1 MNKVILMG
9 RLTADPELKQ
19 TPNGVSVCNVTIA
32 VDRNYVPQGQERQAD
47 FIPVVLWRQTAEF
60 VCKYFQKGKMI
71 AVEGSM
77 RTSSYNDTRYPD
89 VKHYKTEVFADNVY
103 FTGDKGQNTG
113 GNNQNQGYGSN
124 NQQQIPQYANAGVSS
139 GGASSGFAPAAQN
152 MPAPS
157 ISVGDLGDFEEVIGD
172 SDLPF

>member
-19 TPNGVSVCNVTIA
+19 TTSGISVCNITIA
-32 VDRNYVPQGQERQAD
+32 VDRSYVPQGQERQAD
-47 FIPVVLWRQTAEF
+47 FIPIVLWRQTAEF

-77 RTSSYNDTRYPD
+77 RVRSYNDTRHPE
-89 VKHYKTEVFADNVY
+89 VRHYVTEVFGDNVY
-103 FTGDKGQNTG
+103 FTGDKQQGVNNG
-113 GNNQNQGYGSN
+113 GNQYPNNSYQNQP
-124 NQQQIPQYANAGVSS
+124 QQIPQYSAP
-139 GGASSGFAPAAQN
+139 PAASA
-152 MPAPS
+152 PAPS

>member
-19 TPNGVSVCNVTIA
+19 TTSGVNVCNITVA
-32 VDRNYVPQGQERQAD
+32 VDRSYTPQGQERQAD
-47 FIPVVLWRQTAEF
+47 FIPIVLWRQTAEF

-77 RTSSYNDTRYPD
+77 RVRSYNDTRYPE
-89 VKHYKTEVFADNVY
+89 VKHYVTEVYADNVH
-103 FTGDKGQNTG
+103 FTGDKQGSGSGSG
-113 GNNQNQGYGSN
+113 GYQNQNSN
-124 NQQQIPQYANAGVSS
+124 YQEQPQQQIPQYA
-139 GGASSGFAPAAQN
+139 GAAPA
-152 MPAPS
+152 PA

>member
-19 TPNGVSVCNVTIA
+19 TPSGVSVCNITIA
-32 VDRNYVPQGQERQAD
+32 IDRSYVPQGQERQAD
-47 FIPVVLWRQTAEF
+47 FIPIVLWRQTAEF

-71 AVEGSM
+71 ALEGSM
-77 RTSSYNDTRYPD
+77 RVRTYNDTRYPE
-89 VKHYKTEVFADNVY
+89 VRHYMTEVYADNVY
-103 FTGDKGQNTG
+103 FTGDKGQNPGG
-113 GNNQNQGYGSN
+113 GNYQNQNQGGYS
-124 NQQQIPQYANAGVSS
+124 NQQQIPQYANA
-139 GGASSGFAPAAQN
+139 APPPQN

-157 ISVGDLGDFEEVIGD
+157 ISVGDLSDFEEVIGD

>member
-1 MNKVILMG
+1 MGNYMNKVILMG

-19 TPNGVSVCNVTIA
+19 TPSGVGVCNITVA
-32 VDRNYVPQGQERQAD
+32 VDRSYVSQGQERQAD

-77 RTSSYNDTRYPD
+77 RVRSYNDTRYPE
-89 VKHYKTEVFADNVY
+89 VKHYVTEVYADNVF

-113 GNNQNQGYGSN
+113 VNQNYN
-124 NQQQIPQYANAGVSS
+124 NPQQIPQYANAGVS
-139 GGASSGFAPAAQN
+139 AAPHNIPPAPA
-152 MPAPS
+152 
-157 ISVGDLGDFEEVIGD
+157 ISVGDLSDFEEVIGD

>member
-19 TPNGVSVCNVTIA
+19 TSSGVSVCNITIA
-32 VDRNYVPQGQERQAD
+32 VDRSYTPQGQERQAD
-47 FIPVVLWRQTAEF
+47 FIPIVLWRQTAEF
-60 VCKYFQKGKMI
+60 VCKYFHKGKMI

-77 RTSSYNDTRYPD
+77 RVRSYNDTRHPE
-89 VKHYKTEVFADNVY
+89 VKHYVTEVYADHVH
-103 FTGDKGQNTG
+103 FTGDKQGSNSG
-113 GNNQNQGYGSN
+113 GYQQNQNN
-124 NQQQIPQYANAGVSS
+124 NYQEPPPQIPQYAA
-139 GGASSGFAPAAQN
+139 AAPA
-152 MPAPS
+152 PA